1 MPLRARLEKLLY
13 AKKMCRKIQCHACFH
28 CTRVKMYCVF
38 GVLHS
43 ITYCAMQKWICTYTQ
58 RQMLIYI
65 YIMCVCVCVC
75 MTNMPARQQT
85 SAKQQGN
92 YAVIR
97 PCEKANLKSVLTC
110 FNHVQSHHSCVPGL
124 CGLECG
130 RSLTTKSFPNKV
142 EAGQTAQRR
151 ARRALHAGTGGRCF
165 APLV

>member
-1 MPLRARLEKLLY
+1 
-13 AKKMCRKIQCHACFH
+13 
-28 CTRVKMYCVF
+28 
-38 GVLHS
+38 
-43 ITYCAMQKWICTYTQ
+43 
-58 RQMLIYI
+58 MLIYI
-65 YIMCVCVCVC
+65 YYVCVCVHDEH
-75 MTNMPARQQT
+75 ASQT
-85 SAKQQGN
+85 TDLGKQQGN

-97 PCEKANLKSVLTC
+97 PCEKANLKKRSHG